1 LIAPPVSL
9 FHRSVS
15 LLCNKNSLLRLLGN
29 FEKKP
34 IKYTGFSD
42 RFRLQNRHGSAKF
55 PAFSLIIREI
65 WTQRAVRSRLSSPPT
80 SRSIFRQSGES
91 LKIGARAG
99 FAEIA
104 RGEIYRNYRSVKE
117 GLTEHAAMSA
127 FCKNPSGELF
137 NTYSCYAR
145 GLDTLNAAT
154 GST

>member
-1 LIAPPVSL
+1 VPANETTSCRLAVQISELPVRI
-9 FHRSVS
+9 H
-15 LLCNKNSLLRLLGN
+15 
-29 FEKKP
+29 
-34 IKYTGFSD
+34 
-42 RFRLQNRHGSAKF
+42 SA
-55 PAFSLIIREI
+55 
-65 WTQRAVRSRLSSPPT
+65 PPT

-104 RGEIYRNYRSVKE
+104 RGEIYHNYRSVKQ